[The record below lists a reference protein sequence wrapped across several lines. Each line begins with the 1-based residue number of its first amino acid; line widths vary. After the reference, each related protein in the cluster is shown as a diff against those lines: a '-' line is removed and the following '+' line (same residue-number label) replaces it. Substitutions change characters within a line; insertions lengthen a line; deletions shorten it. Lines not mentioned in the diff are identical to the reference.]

1 MGILIIVFFIILLL
15 IIAGVI
21 YYVVTKMNKE
31 KNRKSSDSIE
41 GIWESTNAGEDNTIL
56 TLKFD
61 GDKIDVSWPK
71 AGGGRERVQL
81 EIVDEIGVDIITEM
95 EFPGRFEFVDGILIL
110 VSAVDGN
117 VTTFQKK

>member
-1 MGILIIVFFIILLL
+1 M
-15 IIAGVI
+15 
-21 YYVVTKMNKE
+21 
-31 KNRKSSDSIE
+31 
-41 GIWESTNAGEDNTIL
+41 IL

-71 AGGGRERVQL
+71 GGGRERVQL

-95 EFPGRFEFVDGILIL
+95 GFPGRFEFVDGILIL